1 VRGFHLTASLSIL
14 LQACTSSPTAD
25 LGPFDAGAML
35 PARLGVDP
43 HARSLRAGS
52 TGFLLTATL
61 ASADGTLTDPSALL
75 EPESEPRSV
84 VTD

>member
-1 VRGFHLTASLSIL
+1 
-14 LQACTSSPTAD
+14 
-25 LGPFDAGAML
+25 ML

-61 ASADGTLTDPSALL
+61 AIADGTLTDPSALL